1 MWTHMAAPTSEQG
14 GPTAPPKAQ
23 ASKMKPRVPSAEVLP
38 SDRFSFQTHFDVIR
52 RFVTMTRNGTQA
64 IDAEAVEG
72 EGVPAQAASL
82 NVRFFKSINV
92 LSMEERGLYLPT
104 PGAIKLHMARSV
116 SDEKARPI
124 LQELIKD
131 SWFAKTAQAVLNSQ
145 TPLPE
150 DQFLGELAIAAQT
163 EKTRKEPA
171 LRVLLEYLDYSRFV
185 LRDAKGVMLAVPV
198 GQVAQ
203 VKEANRIGTGSR
215 EGVAVTDIAPG
226 PGDFTPGWHVLQTED
241 FTLRIRSD
249 LDAIEDLLAHVQ
261 TLKRKVERTRERLDV
276 KLRTEPPNATS
287 EEKSRLAET
296 PAGDA

>member
-1 MWTHMAAPTSEQG
+1 
-14 GPTAPPKAQ
+14 
-23 ASKMKPRVPSAEVLP
+23 
-38 SDRFSFQTHFDVIR
+38 
-52 RFVTMTRNGTQA
+52 MTRNGTQA